1 MKDVSDQQVAE
12 HLKRLNPW
20 WQSATM
26 DEATLALLPR
36 AYLDPVRQLLLEP
49 NLRRAVVL
57 LGPRRVGKTILIR
70 HLVADLLARGTH
82 PQRIAYVEMDH
93 PLLHGQSL
101 EALIRQIEEAAPG
114 GEGTR
119 YLFFDEIQSHKDW
132 EKHLKP
138 LVDHRPDLRI
148 LVSGSAAAALKRQS
162 TESGA
167 GRFTDFLLPPLT
179 FSEYLHLRP
188 EPPAIR
194 EETPG
199 VYLLEDITR
208 LNEQFAEYVN
218 YGGYPELAL
227 SPVLRGNPERF
238 VKSDIVD
245 KVLLRDLPQLYGIK
259 DIQELNSLFTLLA
272 FNTAEEVALEP
283 LSKRSGVGKQ
293 TIQKYIEYLEAAFLI
308 KRVFRVD
315 QDGKRY
321 QRERNFKVSIATTQ
335 SLSAFVKGICDV
347 MRRSNCASALQ
358 YVPEL
363 TWILFLRILD
373 AQEQRDARAA
383 EALGA
388 QLQPALRSPY
398 RWQDWAAP
406 WSDKSGHPRTPE
418 GKPFGWKR
426 QELFAA
432 GDGKLFDFINKELLP
447 HLHAGCGSLHQ
458 GLPNPAASPKQRVI
472 GRIMTAV
479 ERCAWI
485 RRPTCATSS
494 TRCTRSASTTSTTHT
509 SSPCRRCTK
518 TCC

>member
-1 MKDVSDQQVAE
+1 MDA
-12 HLKRLNPW
+12 
-20 WQSATM
+20 ATQ
-26 DEATLALLPR
+26 ALRPR
-36 AYLDPVRQLLLEP
+36 AYLNPVRQLLLEP

-70 HLVADLLARGTH
+70 HLITDLLAQGTH
-82 PQRIAYVEMDH
+82 FHRIAYVEMDH

-101 EALIRQIEEAAPG
+101 EVLIRQIEDAAPA

-179 FSEYLHLRP
+179 FSEYLDLRP

-194 EETPG
+194 EETAG
-199 VYLLEDITR
+199 VYVLEDIAR
-208 LNEQFAEYVN
+208 LNDQFVDYVN
-218 YGGYPELAL
+218 FGGYPELAL
-227 SPVLRGNPERF
+227 SPVVRSNPERF

-272 FNTAEEVALEP
+272 FNTAEEVSFEQ

-315 QDGKRY
+315 QDGRRY
-321 QRERNFKVSIATTQ
+321 QRERNFKIYLTNSAMYTGLFGAKSANDAEFGHLVETALFAQRFHEDARLNYARWGTDDCEVDQVESSQGLKPIAALEIKWSDRFADSPESLKGLMKFMRGNRLPLVWATTRNLVRRQ
-335 SLSAFVKGICDV
+335 SIDGGEV
-347 MRRSNCASALQ
+347 
-358 YVPEL
+358 
-363 TWILFLRILD
+363 
-373 AQEQRDARAA
+373 
-383 EALGA
+383 
-388 QLQPALRSPY
+388 
-398 RWQDWAAP
+398 
-406 WSDKSGHPRTPE
+406 
-418 GKPFGWKR
+418 R
-426 QELFAA
+426 QW
-432 GDGKLFDFINKELLP
+432 
-447 HLHAGCGSLHQ
+447 
-458 GLPNPAASPKQRVI
+458 PAAALAFHYGVRAVQ
-472 GRIMTAV
+472 GRLAGFEAQIKEIVT
-479 ERCAWI
+479 
-485 RRPTCATSS
+485 
-494 TRCTRSASTTSTTHT
+494 
-509 SSPCRRCTK
+509 
-518 TCC
+518 